1 LKQVVID
8 ASVVLKWYLPDE
20 EHGRKALHL
29 LDKYI
34 SNEIDFV
41 APSLL
46 EYEVI
51 NGLIIAQ
58 RRGRVKEEKLLTAID
73 GFLNLDIKLKNI
85 SNIYTR
91 VLHYC
96 EIYSCSVY
104 DASYLA
110 VAEKEGISMITA
122 DERLY
127 NMVKKDLKWARWI
140 EDI

>member
-20 EHGRKALHL
+20 EHGPKALDL

-34 SNEIDFV
+34 SDEIDLV

-51 NGLIIAQ
+51 NGLVIAQ
-58 RRGRVKEEKLLTAID
+58 RKGRVKEEKFLIAID
-73 GFLNLDIKLKNI
+73 GFINLDIKLKNI

-96 EIYSCSVY
+96 EIFNCSVY

-140 EDI
+140 KDI